1 MQITRL
7 APQLTRRFWTLLLAL
22 SPLAYLAGVALMLW
36 LDPNLHAGVRL
47 DRAGAIA
54 AARQFAAARGVDAS
68 GWQAFVQAQAHNERY
83 FYYRLRPAGD
93 TAAARRLAPEVTVAV
108 RLVNPN
114 RREALEVT
122 LAPDGRVLGHL
133 HRALANLEAA
143 EPGETASRALAA
155 SALRQMQQ
163 AGLAPP
169 AAPALKLDEDRGAG
183 GSNVLRRY
191 STSWPVAGLPELERS
206 LIITVRGGRVEGE
219 RVETR
224 IEPAFAQEKLQS
236 NRAALVAFGV
246 IYGLLV
252 AVVFV
257 FGIYRFVQRAMQ
269 KEVSYARS
277 FALALVSAGVFIVFL
292 LLTDVAVYGN
302 AFALGSG
309 TPLWTANV
317 FAGIA
322 YLLGGL
328 ILGLAYASGEG
339 DIREAYPGKLTS
351 LDALLVGRVASR
363 NVARALLV
371 GCALGGWALLLNM
384 AVLLAWARRADAG
397 AQINEAVFH
406 MMFGRSPAFLALN
419 GWATFSLLSVIVG
432 ILLPLPLL
440 LRRVR
445 SPRLRAPLLAACALF
460 ACLLTGLDTRPWAA
474 SLLVAAVYAATML
487 AAFLIFDLLTAM
499 VALGAPVVVSI
510 ICQFV
515 AQPAPSLKRS
525 GAVAAAALFAALFA
539 ALYFALRGRRL
550 QEDEVRPLYA
560 THLAERLSLQVEANA
575 AREAQVRLMPPSLPA
590 VPGLALA
597 AACQPAH
604 EVGGD
609 FYDFFEIEPGK
620 VGVFVAEGGGR
631 GLASALDIAF
641 AKGYLMPKIKGLA
654 RGRAHGDGSP
664 TEVARALQAKLSEL
678 LPGEERMSFAY
689 AVIDTS
695 DGTLRYARSGD
706 YPLVAVARPA
716 RRSATQ
722 AESVTPAT
730 RLPQERQLRFRAGEN
745 SDGAGVTFVVT
756 EGLSFLEAGETVILM
771 TDGLARA
778 WERDDKFAADALW
791 REVTKHAAEADG
803 PLDETL
809 DKVMHDSARQAGRL
823 GVEDDLTAVVVRV
836 ERITNP
842 LSATVA
848 GGEEEAQP

>member
-1 MQITRL
+1 MQIKRF
-7 APQLTRRFWTLLLAL
+7 APQLMRRFWPLLLAL
-22 SPLAYLAGVALMLW
+22 SPLAYLAGVALMLR
-36 LDPNLHAGVRL
+36 LDPNLHVGVRF
-47 DRAGAIA
+47 DRAGVIA
-54 AARQFAAARGVDAS
+54 EARQFAASRGVDAAD
-68 GWQAFVQAQAHNERY
+68 WWAFVQAQTNNDRY

-93 TAAARRLAPEVTVAV
+93 AAEARRLAPEVTVGV

-114 RREALEVT
+114 RREALEAT
-122 LAPDGRVLGHL
+122 LAPDGRVLGHT
-133 HRALANLEAA
+133 HRALAHIEAE
-143 EPGETASRALAA
+143 EPGEPASRALAEN
-155 SALRQMQQ
+155 ALRERQQ

-169 AAPALKLDEDRGAG
+169 DAPALKLDEDRNAG
-183 GSNVLRRY
+183 GTNVLRRY
-191 STSWPVAGLPELERS
+191 SAAWPAAGLPELERN
-206 LIITVRGGRVEGE
+206 LVITVRGGKVEGE

-224 IEPAFAQEKLQS
+224 IDPAFARGRLQS
-236 NRAALVAFGV
+236 NRAALVTFGV

-252 AVVFV
+252 VVVLV
-257 FGIYRFVQRAMQ
+257 FGVYRFVQRAMQ

-277 FALALVSAGVFIVFL
+277 FALALVSAGIYIVFL
-292 LLTDVAVYGN
+292 LFTDVATYGN

-317 FAGIA
+317 FASIA

-328 ILGLAYASGEG
+328 ILGLAYGSGEG

-351 LDALLVGRVASR
+351 LDSLLVGRVASR

-371 GCALGGWALLLNM
+371 GFALGGWALLLNM
-384 AVLLAWARRADAG
+384 AVLLPWARRADAG
-397 AQINEAVFH
+397 AQLTDAVFH
-406 MMFGRSPAFLALN
+406 MIFGRFPSFLALN
-419 GWATFSLLSVIVG
+419 SWATFSLLSVIVG

-445 SPRLRAPLLAACALF
+445 SPRLRAPLLVACAWF

-487 AAFLIFDLLTAM
+487 AAFLVFDLLTAV
-499 VALGAPVVVSI
+499 VALGAPTVVLI
-510 ICQFV
+510 ICHLL
-515 AQPAPSLKRS
+515 AQPAPSLKQS
-525 GAVAAAALFAALFA
+525 GALAAAAVAAALFA
-539 ALYFALRGRRL
+539 ALYFALRGRQL

-560 THLAERLSLQVEANA
+560 TNLAERLSLQAEANA

-597 AACQPAH
+597 AACKPAH

-620 VGVFVAEGGGR
+620 IGVFVAEGGGR

-654 RGRAHGDGSP
+654 RGRAHGDDSP
-664 TEVARALQAKLSEL
+664 TEVVRALQAQLARM

-695 DGTLRYARSGD
+695 DGTLRYARCGD
-706 YPLVAVARPA
+706 YPLVAVARTARPA
-716 RRSATQ
+716 APQ
-722 AESVTPAT
+722 AASVTPAT
-730 RLPQERQLRFRAGEN
+730 RLPKERQLRFRATE
-745 SDGAGVTFVVT
+745 GADETFAVT
-756 EGLSFLEAGETVILM
+756 EGMSFLEAGESVILM

-791 REVTKHAAEADG
+791 REMAKHAAEAGG
-803 PLDETL
+803 PLDQTL
-809 DKVMHDSARQAGRL
+809 DKVVGDSARQAGRL
-823 GVEDDLTAVVVRV
+823 GIEDDLTAVVVKV
-836 ERITNP
+836 EQVTNQ
-842 LSATVA
+842 LSAMVA
-848 GGEEEAQP
+848 DQEEEAQP